1 METGG
6 AAIAGIDAGMDN
18 LNRRVAE
25 IGARSQRLQA
35 ISSRLNREI
44 PDTTK
49 LAAEETDLDITKAV
63 TDYKMLEYAHK
74 ASLSFSGRLFS
85 QTLLDF
91 LR

>member
-1 METGG
+1 MTGVQTC
-6 AAIAGIDAGMDN
+6 ALPILA
-18 LNRRVAE
+18 VE
-25 IGARSQRLQA
+25 
-35 ISSRLNREI
+35 SRLNREI

-49 LAAEETDLDITKAV
+49 LKSEDSDLDMTKAI

-74 ASLSFSGRLFS
+74 ASLAFSGRLFP